1 MSGKC
6 SADPDLDGADCHAAD
21 QILAIASIVRL
32 VTLQLGGALA
42 AATVCIPRPV
52 EPDRQSVSTAAAVE
66 SCIAA
71 IGIGPGL
78 DWDSTVVRPLNW
90 VAKFQSIRS
99 RSTRRLRRHACP
111 TRRFPPPN
119 LHPARRSQ
127 GVVYALFSAVATRV
141 AR

>member
-52 EPDRQSVSTAAAVE
+52 ELDRQSVSTAAAVE
-66 SCIAA
+66 SRIAA

-90 VAKFQSIRS
+90 VANSSQSDRGA
-99 RSTRRLRRHACP
+99 RD
-111 TRRFPPPN
+111 N
-119 LHPARRSQ
+119 LDSMLVQHGVFHRQPAPS
-127 GVVYALFSAVATRV
+127 
-141 AR
+141 